1 MWRLQEILLPN
12 TASTFL
18 VKMIDTKPIALIT
31 GASRGLGKA
40 IATELA
46 CKGFN
51 LVLVAR
57 NEGLLQ
63 TLSDDLSNRFGTNSW
78 VFSTDLLLAGA
89 ATNLFAFLQENGV
102 LIDVLVN
109 NAGIMQNATLM
120 MTTDEMIDDQL
131 AINLRTVL
139 SMSRA
144 AVKHFVR
151 KRKGC
156 IINMSSI
163 VGVNGGI
170 GQAVYSATKSAL
182 VGLTYTL
189 SKELGPLGIRVNAIA
204 PGYMMTDMTAQYDDA
219 HNEKMR
225 LATSLRKLGT
235 AEDVAKLA
243 AFLCSA
249 DASFIT
255 GQVIGVD
262 GGLLI

>member
-1 MWRLQEILLPN
+1 M
-12 TASTFL
+12 S
-18 VKMIDTKPIALIT
+18 DTKPIALIT

-46 CKGFN
+46 GKGHN

-57 NEGLLQ
+57 NEALLNELA
-63 TLSDDLSNRFGTNSW
+63 TDLTTRFGTQSW
-78 VFSTDLLLAGA
+78 VFATDLLMPDA
-89 ATNLFAFLQENGV
+89 AQKLFAFLLEKNV

-131 AINLRTVL
+131 AINFRTVL
-139 SMSRA
+139 SMSRS

-204 PGYMMTDMTAQYDDA
+204 PGYMMTDMTAQYDEA

-225 LATSLRKLGT
+225 MATSLRKLGS
-235 AEDVAKLA
+235 AIDVAKLA
-243 AFLCSA
+243 SFLCSS
-249 DASFIT
+249 DATFIT

>member
-1 MWRLQEILLPN
+1 MG
-12 TASTFL
+12 
-18 VKMIDTKPIALIT
+18 DTKPIALIT

-46 CKGFN
+46 SKGYN
-51 LVLVAR
+51 LVMVAR
-57 NEGLLQ
+57 NEALLHELAGE
-63 TLSDDLSNRFGTNSW
+63 LSVLFETNTW
-78 VFSTDLLLAGA
+78 VFSTDLLQPDAAAGI
-89 ATNLFAFLQENGV
+89 FSFLQENNV
-102 LIDVLVN
+102 VIDILVN

-120 MTTDEMIDDQL
+120 TTTDAMIDDQL

-139 SMSRA
+139 TMSRS

-182 VGLTYTL
+182 VGLTHTL

-204 PGYMMTDMTAQYDDA
+204 PGYMMTDMTAQYDEV

-225 LATSLRKLGT
+225 MATSLRKLGS
-235 AEDVAKLA
+235 AEDVGKLA
-243 AFLCSA
+243 AFLCSD
-249 DASFIT
+249 DAAFIT

>member
-1 MWRLQEILLPN
+1 MSN
-12 TASTFL
+12 TT
-18 VKMIDTKPIALIT
+18 PIALIT

-46 CKGFN
+46 AKGYN

-57 NEGLLQ
+57 NEALLKELADDLATRFETKSWVFATDLLQ
-63 TLSDDLSNRFGTNSW
+63 TD
-78 VFSTDLLLAGA
+78 A
-89 ATNLFAFLQENGV
+89 ATKLFGFLQDNGV

-109 NAGIMQNATLM
+109 NAGIMKNATLM
-120 MTTDEMIDDQL
+120 MTTDEIIDEQL

-139 SMSRA
+139 TMSRA

-182 VGLTYTL
+182 VGLSHTL

-204 PGYMMTDMTAQYDDA
+204 PGFMMTDMTAQYDEA

-225 LATSLRKLGT
+225 MATSLRKLGS
-235 AEDVAKLA
+235 ANDVAKLA
-243 AFLCSA
+243 AFLCSE

>member
-1 MWRLQEILLPN
+1 MSIN
-12 TASTFL
+12 
-18 VKMIDTKPIALIT
+18 PIALVT

-46 CKGFN
+46 FKGHD

-57 NEGLLQ
+57 NQALLQ
-63 TLSDDLSNRFGTNSW
+63 AVSDDLEARFGVKTYTFSIDLALPDAAKQ
-78 VFSTDLLLAGA
+78 VFD
-89 ATNLFAFLQENGV
+89 FLQAEKL

-120 MTTDEMIDDQL
+120 TTTDAIIDNQL

-139 SMSRA
+139 TMSRA

-170 GQAVYSATKSAL
+170 GQAVYAATKSAL
-182 VGLTYTL
+182 IGLTYTL

-204 PGYMMTDMTAQYDDA
+204 PGYMMTDMTAGYDEA

-225 LATSLRKLGT
+225 LSTSLRKLGT
-235 AEDVAKLA
+235 AENVAKLA
-243 AFLCSA
+243 GFLASD
-249 DASFIT
+249 DASYIT

>member
-1 MWRLQEILLPN
+1 MQTTE
-12 TASTFL
+12 TA
-18 VKMIDTKPIALIT
+18 PIVLIT

-46 CKGFN
+46 SNGYN

-57 NEGLLQ
+57 NEALLNELAGE
-63 TLSDDLSNRFGTNSW
+63 LSVLFETKAW
-78 VFSTDLLLAGA
+78 VFATDLLQPDA
-89 ATNLFAFLQENGV
+89 AAKVFSFLEENSI
-102 LIDVLVN
+102 LIDVLIN

-120 MTTDEMIDDQL
+120 TTTDLMIDDQL
-131 AINLRTVL
+131 ALNLRTVL
-139 SMSRA
+139 TMSRA

-163 VGVNGGI
+163 VGVNGGV
-170 GQAVYSATKSAL
+170 GQTVYSATKSAL
-182 VGLTYTL
+182 VGLTHSL

-225 LATSLRKLGT
+225 MATSLRKLGT
-235 AEDVAKLA
+235 ANDVAKLA
-243 AFLCSA
+243 AFLCSNEA
-249 DASFIT
+249 GFIT

>member
-1 MWRLQEILLPN
+1 MTDIH
-12 TASTFL
+12 
-18 VKMIDTKPIALIT
+18 PIALIT
-31 GASRGLGKA
+31 GASRGIGKA

-46 CKGFN
+46 AAGYH

-57 NEGLLQ
+57 NEVLLNELARELAALHE
-63 TLSDDLSNRFGTNSW
+63 TKAW
-78 VFSTDLLLAGA
+78 VFSTDLLQPDA
-89 ATNLFAFLQENGV
+89 ATKVFTFLQQNNV
-102 LIDVLVN
+102 QIDALIN

-120 MTTDEMIDDQL
+120 MTTEEMIDDQL
-131 AINLRTVL
+131 GINLRTVL
-139 SMSRA
+139 TMSRA

-182 VGLTYTL
+182 IGLTHSL

-204 PGYMMTDMTAQYDDA
+204 PGYMMTNMTAQYDDA

-225 LATSLRKLGT
+225 MATSLRKLGSAT
-235 AEDVAKLA
+235 DVAKLA
-243 AFLCSA
+243 TFLCSS

>member
-1 MWRLQEILLPN
+1 MTETP
-12 TASTFL
+12 
-18 VKMIDTKPIALIT
+18 PIALIT

-46 CKGFN
+46 GKGYS

-57 NEGLLQ
+57 NEALLKQ
-63 TLSDDLSNRFGTNSW
+63 LADELALAHGSKSYI
-78 VFSTDLLLAGA
+78 FSTDLKEPDA
-89 ATNLFAFLQENGV
+89 ATKLFTFLKDNNV
-102 LIDVLVN
+102 MIDTLIN

-120 MTTDEMIDDQL
+120 MTTEEIIDDQL

-139 SMSRA
+139 TMSRA

-204 PGYMMTDMTAQYDDA
+204 PGYMMTDMTAQYDEA

-225 LATSLRKLGT
+225 MNTSLRKLGS
-235 AEDVAKLA
+235 AVDVAKLA
-243 AFLCSA
+243 SFLCSS